1 MMETATISLLTL
13 HSPKIIHQAKFLLL
27 AQYTNQPY
35 PQLLEST
42 IKRSFWKLPIFSL
55 QEG

>member
-35 PQLLEST
+35 PQLSGGRYEKDLLDVAN
-42 IKRSFWKLPIFSL
+42 I
-55 QEG
+55 

>member
-1 MMETATISLLTL
+1 MMKTATISLLTL